1 MRFPFTNEEWFAV
14 SALSV
19 SRVLAGL
26 AVSDLERSVDWMTQ
40 FRGRGPDERPMPPLA
55 DWNFDAEHTLQLFHD
70 PDRAGGSM
78 VTLSVRDIEA
88 AKANLAARGVEL
100 RIDDS
105 SDKVRFGQV
114 QDVDGNSV
122 TIVQPGPEPSTAPQ
136 QVARPWVRL
145 PGGRRTVGRL
155 AW

>member
-1 MRFPFTNEEWFAV
+1 VRYPFTDEEWFAV
-14 SALSV
+14 STLSV

-26 AVSDLERSVDWMTQ
+26 AVSDLERSVQWFTR
-40 FRGRGPDERPMPPLA
+40 FLGRGPDERPMPPLV
-55 DWNFDAEHTLQLFHD
+55 DWNLDAEHKLQLFHD

-78 VTLSVRDIEA
+78 VTLNVSDIEA

-122 TIVQPGPEPSTAPQ
+122 TIVQPRA
-136 QVARPWVRL
+136 
-145 PGGRRTVGRL
+145 
-155 AW
+155 